1 MNINLSDLIKTSTA
15 YGLPKIVR
23 SKRLFNK
30 IFWLAFL
37 IASVAAASY
46 YIFNDVADYYSFEVV
61 TTVKTEYDQPTEFPT
76 ISFCSKWRYFYDKVV
91 PLRKSSSTFSSDAD
105 VFENPYNHHESF
117 FSPLYGR
124 CFRFNSGKNMTNHSI
139 PIKNST
145 SGGEYDFYQI
155 SLFAPRG
162 LLIWIHNKSSI
173 PKIDKILLSA
183 GLLNIIEIER
193 TFT

>member
-76 ISFCSKWRYFYDKVV
+76 ISFCSKQRHLYDIYPILSRGVAV
-91 PLRKSSSTFSSDAD
+91 FSGDAD
-105 VFENPYNHHESF
+105 VYENPNNHHESL
-117 FSPLYGR
+117 FSPFYGR
-124 CFRFNSGKNMTNHSI
+124 CFRFNNNKLI
-139 PIKNST
+139 EKFF
-145 SGGEYDFYQI
+145 E
-155 SLFAPRG
+155 LF
-162 LLIWIHNKSSI
+162 
-173 PKIDKILLSA
+173 
-183 GLLNIIEIER
+183 
-193 TFT
+193 

>member
-1 MNINLSDLIKTSTA
+1 MKKEINSLIETSTA

-76 ISFCSKWRYFYDKVV
+76 ISFCSKYKTQLNNKNLSDLVQVCQFDYD
-91 PLRKSSSTFSSDAD
+91 PT
-105 VFENPYNHHESF
+105 
-117 FSPLYGR
+117 
-124 CFRFNSGKNMTNHSI
+124 C
-139 PIKNST
+139 
-145 SGGEYDFYQI
+145 
-155 SLFAPRG
+155 
-162 LLIWIHNKSSI
+162 
-173 PKIDKILLSA
+173 
-183 GLLNIIEIER
+183 
-193 TFT
+193 